1 MCKYLDTITYR
12 TNCNINI
19 NSMHQRWQ
27 SQSYKMILD
36 ICTHCDLKYDSWPWS
51 KRTNRNPHLVPPQP
65 ILRSCHLNKYPCF
78 SGARISA
85 AALPP
90 PPNVVLDD
98 DVSSANSWRRHCTS
112 WRSSSSFWEEPF
124 PLVASAIAV
133 NGVYQIPPLTAI
145 LSQPA
150 RVSFCEAVQYRAIR
164 YRIGLSI
171 KDIKISRQQISSHES
186 ITTSY
191 SRE

>member
-1 MCKYLDTITYR
+1 MCKYLDTITHR

-27 SQSYKMILD
+27 SYNYNMIFD
-36 ICTHCDLKYDSWPWS
+36 ICTHCDLKYDNWPWS

-85 AALPP
+85 VALPP
-90 PPNVVLDD
+90 PPDVVLDD
-98 DVSSANSWRRHCTS
+98 ATSANSWRRRCTS

-124 PLVASAIAV
+124 PLAASAIAV
-133 NGVYQIPPLTAI
+133 NGVYQLPPLSAI
-145 LSQPA
+145 LSQP
-150 RVSFCEAVQYRAIR
+150 F
-164 YRIGLSI
+164 SI
-171 KDIKISRQQISSHES
+171 KDITISRQQISSHES
-186 ITTSY
+186 DHAHLIHVSK
-191 SRE
+191 